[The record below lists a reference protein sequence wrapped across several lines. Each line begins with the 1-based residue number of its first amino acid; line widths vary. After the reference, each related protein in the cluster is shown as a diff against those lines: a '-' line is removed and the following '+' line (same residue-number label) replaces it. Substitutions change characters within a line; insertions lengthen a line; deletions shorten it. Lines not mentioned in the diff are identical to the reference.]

1 MKLVVVGGSSRDI
14 GKTAVVAGLIRA
26 LRRYQ
31 WTAIKLSQYGNQP
44 ASGDGEE
51 ADSDLGERP
60 YSIDEETDRS
70 GKTDTSRFLDA
81 GARRALWVRMRQ
93 EMLPEALAA
102 LQAAIGNDQYIIV
115 ESNSIL
121 RYWRASVYLTV
132 LDPLKKDFK
141 ASARELL
148 PRADA
153 CLVLEP
159 GFSESAWDGIPLEL
173 VSSKPLFPLR
183 RDCSITAPI
192 VSFVEARLL
201 PETSPP

>member
-26 LRRYQ
+26 LGHYQ

-44 ASGDGEE
+44 DSEAGEE

-70 GKTDTSRFLDA
+70 GKTDTARFLKA
-81 GARRALWVRMRQ
+81 GAQRALWVRVRQ
-93 EMLPEALAA
+93 GMLPEALAA
-102 LQAAIGNDQYIIV
+102 LQAAVGSDQYIIV

-121 RYWRASVYLTV
+121 RYWRPSVYLSV

-159 GFSESAWDGIPLEL
+159 GLSESAWDGIPLEL
-173 VSSKPLFPLR
+173 LRRKPLFPLR
-183 RDCSITAPI
+183 RDCCITTAI
-192 VSFVEARLL
+192 VTFVEARLL
-201 PETSPP
+201 PATSPQ